1 MRCQTG
7 MMALKLERKSQLINL
22 LVSLVRTSYI
32 MKKICGEE
40 VEDAEAVGFREDET
54 PDDDFD
60 GGK

>member
-1 MRCQTG
+1 

-54 PDDDFD
+54 PDDGFD